1 MRLAESDTSHLD
13 AAEDATPPAARW
25 AIDPR
30 VSLHPLGDSGVV
42 VLKGEGEMLLRG
54 TTFRA
59 ILGVAA
65 GRTSDEIAD
74 AIRDRVSA
82 VESYY
87 GIEQLRRRGILVP
100 AEPAGESG
108 DRAFWSEMGLGGA
121 DAGPLP
127 RPQVIAYATV
137 PFPTAPFPTA
147 AFPAAPFPATG
158 VSGDVLAGL
167 SDGLSSS
174 GCAVRTVSDVPDL
187 SADPPDLLIVVA
199 ADYTDA
205 GLAEINRRCLD
216 ASVPWMLVWPDARS
230 PWLGPVFRPGVT
242 ACWECLMNRRRM
254 HRRLHAVLGGEG
266 SPVAMP
272 PVSAPAVDAL
282 VGRMAALEAA
292 KAARGIYHVVPDGA
306 PGDAAVLLELRLVD
320 WSRTEHIVVR
330 RAQCPACGDPTP
342 PATVP
347 IRPHAERARGGDDGG
362 TRTVD
367 ADETYRRLRHHVS
380 GITGAVALL
389 EEQPTP
395 FPGVHVWYSGTNL
408 GLNPEDVLSLD
419 VTVRSVT
426 AGKGTTAE
434 QARVG
439 ALAEALERYSAS
451 RHGDEPVVR
460 GSLNSLGDRALHPN
474 DAMLFS
480 EGQFADVA
488 AHGPADSWFNRV
500 PARFDPDAV
509 MDWTPIWSLTHDR
522 EFLLPTDYGFMGRRD
537 AASVGIISDSNG
549 CAAGNTVTE
558 AILQGFYELVE
569 RDAVAIWWYN
579 RLRRPALDLASFGD
593 PWIENMVASYRERGR
608 EIWALDLTTDLGIPA
623 FAALS
628 RRIDEPLEAILL
640 GFGAH
645 LDPRIAILRALSEIN
660 QMSPVD
666 DRLGEREQGLDRE
679 LRSWLND
686 ATLANQPYLSPDPD
700 AAAWQYPEHTSAT
713 GADLAADVLTCRVA
727 VERAGMAMYVL
738 DQTRPDIG
746 LPVVRVVVPGLRPFW
761 SRFAPGRL
769 YDVPVALG
777 WLEEAVAEADLNP
790 TPFFL

>member
-1 MRLAESDTSHLD
+1 MSIADTDRLRLQP
-13 AAEDATPPAARW
+13 AAEDISQRTAQRAATW

-54 TTFRA
+54 ETFAA
-59 ILGVAA
+59 ILDVAV
-65 GRTSDEIAD
+65 GHTSDEIAA
-74 AIRDRVSA
+74 AIGNRVPA
-82 VESYY
+82 AEAYY
-87 GIEQLRRRGILVP
+87 GVEQLRRRGILVP
-100 AEPAGESG
+100 AEPAGDAG
-108 DRAFWSEMGLGGA
+108 DRAFWSEMGVDRA
-121 DAGPLP
+121 DAGAPP
-127 RPQVIAYATV
+127 RPQIIAYV
-137 PFPTAPFPTA
+137 TA
-147 AFPAAPFPATG
+147 G
-158 VSGDVLAGL
+158 VSDEVVAGL
-167 SDGLSSS
+167 RDGLSSS
-174 GCAVRTVSDVPDL
+174 GCAVRNVSDVPDL

-205 GLAEINRRCLD
+205 GLAEINRRCLET
-216 ASVPWMLVWPDARS
+216 SVPWMLVWPDARS

-254 HRRLHAVLGGEG
+254 HRRLHAVLGRDG
-266 SPVAMP
+266 SAVAMP
-272 PVSAPAVDAL
+272 PVSAPAADAL
-282 VGRMAALEAA
+282 IGRMTALEAA
-292 KAARGIYHVVPDGA
+292 KAARGVFAAVADGA
-306 PGDAAVLLELRLVD
+306 PADAAVLLELHLVD
-320 WSRTEHIVVR
+320 WSSTEHIVVR

-342 PATVP
+342 PAAVP
-347 IRPHAERARGGDDGG
+347 IRPRAERPRSGDDGG

-380 GITGAVALL
+380 GITGAVPLL

-408 GLNPEDVLSLD
+408 GLIPEDLLSLD

-451 RHGDEPVVR
+451 RHGDEKVVR
-460 GSLNSLGDRALHPN
+460 GSLNSLGDRAIHPN

-480 EGQFADVA
+480 ERQLADA
-488 AHGPADSWFNRV
+488 ETQGSPDSWFNRV
-500 PARFDPDAV
+500 PARFDPDAT

-537 AASVGIISDSNG
+537 AASVGLISDSNG

-579 RLRRPALDLASFGD
+579 RLRRPAVDLASFRD
-593 PWIENMVASYRERGR
+593 PWIDDMVTSYRERGR
-608 EIWALDLTTDLGIPA
+608 EIWALDLTTDLGVPA

-628 RRIDEPLEAILL
+628 RRSDEPFEAILL

-660 QMSPVD
+660 QMSPID
-666 DRLGEREQGLDRE
+666 ERLGDRQQGLDRE
-679 LRSWLND
+679 LRAWLNT
-686 ATLANQPYLSPDPD
+686 ATIANQPYLLPDPD
-700 AAAWQYPEHTSAT
+700 APAWHRTEHASRT
-713 GADLAADVLTCRVA
+713 GADLAADVLTCRTA
-727 VERAGMAMYVL
+727 VERAGLTMYVL

-746 LPVVRVVVPGLRPFW
+746 LPVVRVVVPGFRPFW

-769 YDVPVALG
+769 YDVPVTLG
-777 WLEEAVAEADLNP
+777 WLDEAVAEADLNP
-790 TPFFL
+790 IPFFL